1 MFKLPP
7 DSLMEA
13 PSNWF
18 LCPLTGPSSFGGCF
32 CLFVV
37 VSFETGSLY
46 VIQAVFELTTLLLL
60 PLKCWSHKQAAP
72 HNVNISQYWL

>member
-1 MFKLPP
+1 MFKLLPV
-7 DSLMEA
+7 SRMEA

-18 LCPLTGPSSFGGCF
+18 LCLLTGPYSFGGCF

-46 VIQAVFELTTLLLL
+46 VIQAVFELTTLLPL
-60 PLKCWSHKQAAP
+60 PPKCWSHKQVTP